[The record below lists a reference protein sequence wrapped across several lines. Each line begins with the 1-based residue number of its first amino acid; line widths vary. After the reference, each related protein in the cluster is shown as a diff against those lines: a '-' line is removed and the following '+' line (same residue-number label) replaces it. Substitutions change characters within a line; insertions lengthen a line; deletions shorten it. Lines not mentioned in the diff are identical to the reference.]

1 MSSPSNS
8 TAGLPPPGP
17 PPAGKPRPPHSVI
30 SLARDWS
37 AAEFETVCVIFGF
50 TLGFG
55 YFVVCHAARQ
65 ARRLSAFTVL
75 VWVAVSSNLIAACAT
90 FLFATGVLNESTPYY
105 LFTLHLWAVQLH
117 CVFQIMVSRIVLI
130 WASPSHRQFLR
141 WGIFVWTSVLI
152 TAAFSTWIPARLQV
166 SKTFIKL
173 NNIFYPTIRIL
184 CLLTNLFLSVTFI
197 QSVKKT
203 LVANGLEKY
212 NKLLKFNAKIM
223 GLSLLLDTVP
233 IFLLVCQSSL
243 VYISF
248 FPLST
253 MVKLEM
259 ELVTN
264 DLIVEVVRSEQEL
277 IRVMESPGVIL
288 GLGYPNFYAKD
299 GTIAHKPHNN
309 EQETRQI
316 SNHVMWKL
324 PSLLDLS
331 IASEPVAIP
340 PTGVFLHG
348 DELSQFGIMCRTFS
362 PVDSGLDRW
371 PHSRI
376 SSAGHTYS

>member
-1 MSSPSNS
+1 MINLPQNSPSTHPSPPQPTHLFGTFRSHQTKKAFSRNS
-8 TAGLPPPGP
+8 VFIRFPSQLIYLVNLHECQARVIQLQGCHRQGLPQLENHGRLILSSHLPE
-17 PPAGKPRPPHSVI
+17 I
-30 SLARDWS
+30 
-37 AAEFETVCVIFGF
+37 
-50 TLGFG
+50 
-55 YFVVCHAARQ
+55 VCHAARQ

-233 IFLLVCQSSL
+233 IFLL
-243 VYISF
+243 
-248 FPLST
+248 
-253 MVKLEM
+253 
-259 ELVTN
+259 
-264 DLIVEVVRSEQEL
+264 RS
-277 IRVMESPGVIL
+277 
-288 GLGYPNFYAKD
+288 
-299 GTIAHKPHNN
+299 
-309 EQETRQI
+309 
-316 SNHVMWKL
+316 
-324 PSLLDLS
+324 
-331 IASEPVAIP
+331 
-340 PTGVFLHG
+340 
-348 DELSQFGIMCRTFS
+348 
-362 PVDSGLDRW
+362 SGLNK
-371 PHSRI
+371 S
-376 SSAGHTYS
+376 